1 MTQNA
6 AEQGWGQFQRWCWH
20 PSSRRTG
27 FSQCILLPY
36 SSALIG
42 VPWQKGYPESTL
54 PLPSAGGK
62 GILSSSFQDLES
74 QAGQWATPVGLEA
87 RRDLQV
93 TGISEMVGGHFKSL
107 ALFPNM
113 ETLTS
118 APSSRWS
125 YSLSRRHLDPNTGLN
140 LHSSSYP

>member
-6 AEQGWGQFQRWCWH
+6 AERRLGQFSDGAGI
-20 PSSRRTG
+20 PPPGRTW

-42 VPWQKGYPESTL
+42 VSWQKGYPESTL

-62 GILSSSFQDLES
+62 GILSSGFQDLES
-74 QAGQWATPVGLEA
+74 QVGQWATPVGLEA
-87 RRDLQV
+87 RRNLQD
-93 TGISEMVGGHFKSL
+93 TGINETVGGHFKSL

-125 YSLSRRHLDPNTGLN
+125 
-140 LHSSSYP
+140 